1 VITATKKLAAFVIR
15 FEVIQMVY
23 ILGNLIVD
31 FLLYIEEF
39 PVEARALQ
47 GVSHVAIG
55 PGGAC
60 NVAIVAARFG
70 LPVTSLGEIGEDY
83 FGQII
88 LSGLRREGINTG
100 QIMVNESGSTPVA
113 GVLVDPQSEPG
124 YLGYPGEQEIKTLPQ
139 QWREALAAS
148 DGLFVDGWIEYE
160 AMAGVIL
167 DSLKTARNGGAKT
180 FFDPGPGNPRQD
192 NAWHNEA
199 AALSTVVLLTETELH
214 TLTGESDRD
223 EGARTL
229 LANGSELVVVKRGPD
244 GCVLYTAERVLDVPG
259 LPLKAVDATGA
270 GDSLAGSVIY
280 GLLNDLSLEALGT
293 LANATG
299 NAKVLKIGTG
309 HQVPRTGEI
318 RAVLDQFDLK
328 VPGWH

>member
-1 VITATKKLAAFVIR
+1 
-15 FEVIQMVY
+15 MVY

-31 FLLYIEEF
+31 FLLYIEGF
-39 PVEARALQ
+39 PVEAQALQ

-60 NVAIVAARFG
+60 NVAIVASRFG
-70 LPVTSLGEIGEDY
+70 LPVTSLGEIGKDY
-83 FGQII
+83 FGEIV
-88 LSGLRREGINTG
+88 LSGLKREGIHTG
-100 QIMVNESGSTPVA
+100 QIRVNEKGTTPVA

-124 YLGYPGEQEIKTLPQ
+124 YLGYPGEQTLLELPNE
-139 QWREALAAS
+139 WREELQNGQALFA
-148 DGLFVDGWIEYE
+148 DGWIEYE

-167 DSLKTARNGGAKT
+167 DALQTIREAGGKT

-192 NAWHNEA
+192 NAWHCEA
-199 AALSTVVLLTETELH
+199 AALSTVVLLTESELAR
-214 TLTGESDRD
+214 LTGEGDSQA
-223 EGARTL
+223 GARL
-229 LANGSELVVVKRGPD
+229 LLDNGSTMVVVKRGPD
-244 GCVLYTAERVLDVPG
+244 GLVIFTDGDTVDVPG

-280 GLLNDLSLEALGT
+280 GLLNGLSLEALGT

-309 HQVPRTGEI
+309 HQVPKTAEI

-328 VPGWH
+328 VPGWHA

>member
-1 VITATKKLAAFVIR
+1 
-15 FEVIQMVY
+15 MVY

-31 FLLYIEEF
+31 FLLYIEAF
-39 PVEARALQ
+39 PVEAQALQ

-60 NVAIVAARFG
+60 NVAIVASRFG
-70 LPVTSLGEIGEDY
+70 LPVTTLGEVGKDY
-83 FGQII
+83 FGEIV
-88 LSGLRREGINTG
+88 LSGLKREGIHTG
-100 QIMVNESGSTPVA
+100 QIRVNEKGATPVA

-124 YLGYPGEQEIKTLPQ
+124 YLGYPGEQTLLELPDD
-139 QWREALAAS
+139 WREGLQSGQALFA
-148 DGLFVDGWIEYE
+148 DGWIEYE

-167 DSLKTARNGGAKT
+167 DALQTTREAGGKT

-192 NAWHNEA
+192 NAWHCEA
-199 AALSTVVLLTETELH
+199 AALSTVVLLTESELAR
-214 TLTGESDRD
+214 LTGEEDSGA
-223 EGARTL
+223 GARL
-229 LANGSELVVVKRGPD
+229 LLDNGSDMVVVKRGPD
-244 GCVLYTAERVLDVPG
+244 GLVIYTAGDLVDVPG

-309 HQVPRTGEI
+309 HQVPKTAEI
-318 RAVLDQFDLK
+318 RAILDQFDLK
-328 VPGWH
+328 VPGWHV

>member
-1 VITATKKLAAFVIR
+1 MIYV
-15 FEVIQMVY
+15 
-23 ILGNLIVD
+23 LGNLIVD

-39 PVEARALQ
+39 PVEAQALQ

-60 NVAIVAARFG
+60 NVAIVASRFG
-70 LPVTSLGEIGEDY
+70 MPVTSLGEVGKDY
-83 FGQII
+83 FGEIV
-88 LSGLRREGINTG
+88 LSGLKREGILTG
-100 QIMVNESGSTPVA
+100 QILINEKGATPVA

-124 YLGYPGEQEIKTLPQ
+124 YLGYPGEQTLTELPAE
-139 QWREALAAS
+139 WREGLQSGRA
-148 DGLFVDGWIEYE
+148 LFVDGWIEYE
-160 AMAGVIL
+160 AMASVIL
-167 DSLKTARNGGAKT
+167 DALKITQEAGGKT

-192 NAWHNEA
+192 NSWHQEA
-199 AALSTVVLLTETELH
+199 AALSTVILLTESELER
-214 TLTGESDRD
+214 LTGEQNSQT
-223 EGARTL
+223 GARIL
-229 LANGSELVVVKRGPD
+229 LDSGSMMVVVKRGPD
-244 GCVLYTAERVLDVPG
+244 GLILFTADEVIDVPG

-280 GLLNDLSLEALGT
+280 AILNDLSLKGLGT

-309 HQVPRTGEI
+309 HQVPKTAEI

-328 VPGWH
+328 VPGWHG

>member
-1 VITATKKLAAFVIR
+1 
-15 FEVIQMVY
+15 MVY

-39 PVEARALQ
+39 PVEAQALQ

-60 NVAIVAARFG
+60 NVAIVASRFG
-70 LPVTSLGEIGEDY
+70 LPVTSLGEVGKDY
-83 FGQII
+83 FGEIV
-88 LSGLRREGINTG
+88 LTGLKREGILTG
-100 QIMVNESGSTPVA
+100 QILVNEKGFTPVA

-124 YLGYPGEQEIKTLPQ
+124 YLGYPGEQTLTALPEE
-139 QWREALAAS
+139 WREDLQSGQA
-148 DGLFVDGWIEYE
+148 LFVDGWIEYE
-160 AMAGVIL
+160 AMAGIIL
-167 DSLKTARNGGAKT
+167 EALRVTKESGGKT

-192 NAWHNEA
+192 NAWHCEA
-199 AALSTVVLLTETELH
+199 AALSDVVLLTESELAR
-214 TLTGESDRD
+214 LTGEEDSKA
-223 EGARTL
+223 GARKL
-229 LANGSELVVVKRGPD
+229 LDNGSALIVVKRGPD
-244 GCVLYTAERVLDVPG
+244 GLVIYTADEMVDMPG

-309 HQVPRTGEI
+309 HQVPKTAEI
-318 RAVLDQFDLK
+318 RAILDQFDLK
-328 VPGWH
+328 VAGWH

>member
-1 VITATKKLAAFVIR
+1 
-15 FEVIQMVY
+15 MVY

-83 FGQII
+83 FGQIV
-88 LSGLRREGINTG
+88 LSGLQREGISTG
-100 QIMVNESGSTPVA
+100 RIMVNESGSTPVA

-124 YLGYPGEQEIKTLPQ
+124 YLGYPGEQSIMELPG
-139 QWREALAAS
+139 QWREDLYNG

-167 DSLKTARNGGAKT
+167 EALQTAREGGAKT

-192 NAWHNEA
+192 NAWHCDA
-199 AALSTVVLLTETELH
+199 AALSSVVLLTETELE
-214 TLTGESDRD
+214 TLTGEPDRD
-223 EGARTL
+223 RGARAL

-244 GCVLYTAERVLDVPG
+244 GCVLYEDGRSMEFPG
-259 LPLKAVDATGA
+259 LPLTAVDATGA

-280 GLLNDLSLEALGT
+280 GVLNNLSFKALGT

-309 HQVPRTGEI
+309 HQVPTVEEI

>member
-1 VITATKKLAAFVIR
+1 
-15 FEVIQMVY
+15 MVY

-70 LPVTSLGEIGEDY
+70 LPVTSLGEIGDDY
-83 FGQII
+83 FGQIV
-88 LSGLRREGINTG
+88 LSGLRKEGVHTDRIA
-100 QIMVNESGSTPVA
+100 VNKSGSTPVA

-124 YLGYPGEQEIKTLPQ
+124 YLGYPGKQVMAELPAA
-139 QWREALAAS
+139 WRDDLGRAQ
-148 DGLFVDGWIEYE
+148 GLFVDGWIEYPE
-160 AMAGVIL
+160 MVDVIL
-167 DSLKTARNGGAKT
+167 AALSETVDGGGRT

-192 NAWHNEA
+192 NGWHLTA
-199 AALSTVVLLTETELH
+199 AGLSTVILATEAEVVK
-214 TLTGESDRD
+214 LTGAADAAK
-223 EGARTL
+223 GAQL
-229 LANGSELVVVKRGPD
+229 LLENGSKLVVVKRGPD
-244 GCVLYTAERVLDVPG
+244 GLILYSRDEVIDVPG

-280 GLLNDLSLEALGT
+280 GCLNGLPLADLGV

-299 NAKVLKIGTG
+299 NAKVLKMGTG
-309 HQVPRTGEI
+309 HQVPTTAEI
-318 RAVLDQFDLK
+318 RAVLDQFELR
-328 VPGWH
+328 VAGWH

>member
-1 VITATKKLAAFVIR
+1 
-15 FEVIQMVY
+15 MVY

-39 PVEARALQ
+39 PVEAQALQ

-60 NVAIVAARFG
+60 NVAIVASRFG
-70 LPVTSLGEIGEDY
+70 LPVTSLGEVGKDY
-83 FGQII
+83 FGEIV
-88 LSGLRREGINTG
+88 LSGLKREGILTG
-100 QIMVNESGSTPVA
+100 QVLVNEQGSTPVA

-124 YLGYPGEQEIKTLPQ
+124 YLGYPGKQRLQELPAD
-139 QWREALAAS
+139 WREGLQRGQA
-148 DGLFVDGWIEYE
+148 LFVDGWIEYE
-160 AMAGVIL
+160 AMTGVIL
-167 DSLKTARNGGAKT
+167 DALKTTRSGGGKT

-192 NAWHNEA
+192 NAWHIEA
-199 AALSTVVLLTETELH
+199 AALSTVVLLTQAELAR
-214 TLTGESDRD
+214 LTGEADPER
-223 EGARTL
+223 GAKML
-229 LANGSELVVVKRGPD
+229 LDNGSSLVVVKRGPD
-244 GCVLYTAERVLDVPG
+244 GLVVYTAEAAIEMPG

-270 GDSLAGSVIY
+270 GDSLAGAVIY
-280 GLLNDLSLEALGT
+280 GILNDLSPEALGT

-309 HQVPRTGEI
+309 HQVPTTVEI
-318 RAVLDQFDLK
+318 RAVLDQFELE

>member
-1 VITATKKLAAFVIR
+1 
-15 FEVIQMVY
+15 MVY

-60 NVAIVAARFG
+60 NVSIMAARFG
-70 LPVTSLGEIGEDY
+70 LQVTSLGEIGEDY
-83 FGQII
+83 FGQIV
-88 LSGLRREGINTG
+88 LSGLQREGIDTG
-100 QIMVNESGSTPVA
+100 EIIVNESGSTPVA

-124 YLGYPGEQEIKTLPQ
+124 YLGYPGEQSIVTLPD
-139 QWREALAAS
+139 QWREALYYS

-167 DSLKTARNGGAKT
+167 EALQAAREGGAKT

-192 NAWHNEA
+192 NAWHCDA
-199 AALSTVVLLTETELH
+199 AALSTVVLLTETELK
-214 TLTGESDRD
+214 TLTGEVDRD
-223 EGARTL
+223 RGARVL
-229 LANGSELVVVKRGPD
+229 LANGSELVIVKRGPD
-244 GCVLYTAERVLDVPG
+244 GCMLYQADRVLDVSG

-280 GLLNDLSLEALGT
+280 GTLNNLSFEALGT

-309 HQVPRTGEI
+309 HQVPTVDEI

>member
-1 VITATKKLAAFVIR
+1 
-15 FEVIQMVY
+15 MVY

-39 PVEARALQ
+39 PVEAQALQ

-60 NVAIVAARFG
+60 NVAIVASRFG

-83 FGQII
+83 FGEIV
-88 LSGLRREGINTG
+88 LSGLKREGIRTDQVVINKK
-100 QIMVNESGSTPVA
+100 GSTPVA

-124 YLGYPGEQEIKTLPQ
+124 YLGYPGKQTIKMLPDD
-139 QWREALAAS
+139 WRESLQEA
-148 DGLFVDGWIEYE
+148 DGLFADGWIEYQEMADVILE
-160 AMAGVIL
+160 AMRVV
-167 DSLKTARNGGAKT
+167 RRGGAKT

-192 NAWHNEA
+192 NAWHCDA
-199 AALSTVVLLTETELH
+199 AALSTVVLLTESELVK
-214 TLTGESDRD
+214 LTGEADRTA
-223 EGARTL
+223 GAGKL
-229 LANGSELVVVKRGPD
+229 LENGSELVIVKRGPD
-244 GCVLYTAERVLDVPG
+244 GCVLYTADRELDVPG
-259 LPLKAVDATGA
+259 LPLTAVDATGA
-270 GDSLAGSVIY
+270 GDSLAGAVIY
-280 GLLNDLSLEALGT
+280 GMLNDLSLDALGT

-309 HQVPRTGEI
+309 HEVPTTAEI